1 MSILDFNNMIDGT
14 GKLVSL
20 ESKKNIPFEIKRV
33 FYIFGTNEQSKRGS
47 HAHYNTKQYLIS
59 ISGSC
64 EICLDNG
71 KGEKK
76 NYKLDSPN
84 KGLFQDAMIWGN
96 MFNFS
101 SDNVLLVLAN
111 THFSEKD
118 YIRDYKQFLE
128 IQKIQ
133 TNKIKIFNIYN

>member
-1 MSILDFNNMIDGT
+1 MIINDLNFIEDDT
-14 GKLVSL
+14 GKLISL

-84 KGLFQDAMIWGN
+84 KVLFQDSLIWGN

-111 THFSEKD
+111 THFSETD
-118 YIRDYKQFLE
+118 YIRNYEQFLK

-133 TNKIKIFNIYN
+133 TN

>member
-1 MSILDFNNMIDGT
+1 MTVFNLHSNSNGLGELISIE
-14 GKLVSL
+14 SL
-20 ESKKNIPFEIKRV
+20 KDIPFEIKRV

-71 KGEKK
+71 NGEKK

-118 YIRDYKQFLE
+118 YIRDYEQFLE

-133 TNKIKIFNIYN
+133 TNKIKIFKIYN

>member
-1 MSILDFNNMIDGT
+1 MIIDDLNFIEDDT
-14 GKLVSL
+14 GKLISL
-20 ESKKNIPFEIKRV
+20 ESKKNIPFEIKRI

-71 KGEKK
+71 KGKKK
-76 NYKLDSPN
+76 NYKLDSPD
-84 KGLFQDAMIWGN
+84 KVLFQDSLIWGN

-111 THFSEKD
+111 THFSETD
-118 YIRDYKQFLE
+118 YIRNYEQFLK

-133 TNKIKIFNIYN
+133 TN

>member
-1 MSILDFNNMIDGT
+1 MIINDLNFIEDDT
-14 GKLVSL
+14 GKLISL

-71 KGEKK
+71 KGKKK
-76 NYKLDSPN
+76 NYKLDSPD
-84 KGLFQDAMIWGN
+84 KVLFQDSLIWGN

-111 THFSEKD
+111 THFSETD
-118 YIRDYKQFLE
+118 YIRNYEQFLK

-133 TNKIKIFNIYN
+133 TN